1 MLTSCKLTGAPEAV
15 SAYHTKE
22 ENYYFAQAS
31 GVEAVSKEPGACGIG
46 SSAGAGRT
54 DVRTAG
60 AQGHIRV
67 HGKLCPTLGLRDGG
81 EISQAAFT
89 NLLSGRDAA
98 GNQVTREHKVHGI
111 DLVFSA
117 PKTVSIAGLLTERDP
132 RIVEAHDRAV
142 AETMREAE
150 AHCSGT
156 RVWPKGEMTPVKTDN
171 LASFGGQ
178 KPYLRYL
185 HTPENLR
192 DVILHKPNF

>member
-1 MLTSCKLTGAPEAV
+1 MLTSCKLTGAPAAV

-22 ENYYFAQAS
+22 ENYYFSQ
-31 GVEAVSKEPGACGIG
+31 GAETARL
-46 SSAGAGRT
+46 AGDALE
-54 DVRTAG
+54 
-60 AQGHIRV
+60 QGHIRV

-81 EISQAAFT
+81 AISQAAFT